1 MHKVL
6 YVYKWAT
13 MGGVERV
20 LLNRALAFK
29 ASNFD
34 VAQDVFFLHDSGGK
48 KMLNRYIEE
57 NSLGRYLNIV
67 EDFIP
72 EKYDTIH
79 PIDTPEIFEMV
90 KNYEKILFECHTA
103 YTENRQYLTELPMN
117 IKGLIVPSK
126 KFKSDISQEL
136 PLGLRE
142 KIYVFRNFVPE
153 SMFEVFE
160 NTKGKLNKI
169 PITYIGRIDKLK
181 NVEESVEIFSLL
193 QKKMGDNFLLIVAG
207 PLTLEV
213 DLFKLVEKKGI
224 MNRFIYLPPISFDKI
239 PKLLKQVK
247 ENNGIVIS
255 SSKGESFGLSVAEAI
270 VYGIPVI
277 ASHIHSHLVK
287 DNQMFLYE
295 LNDIEGAVNKVKY
308 IINNRDKCMQDLTAL
323 KNDLTDNAFLKDWK
337 ELYRVVHF

>member
-48 KMLNRYIEE
+48 KLLNRYIEE
-57 NSLGRYLNIV
+57 KSLGRYLKIV

-79 PIDTPEIFEMV
+79 PIDTPEIFKMV

-103 YTENRQYLTELPMN
+103 YAENRQYLAELPMN

-126 KFKSDISQEL
+126 KFKSDILQEL
-136 PLGLRE
+136 PLRLRE
-142 KIYVFRNFVPE
+142 KIFVFRNFIPE
-153 SMFEVFE
+153 SMFEVDE
-160 NTKGKLNKI
+160 INSEKLNKI

-181 NVEESVEIFSLL
+181 NVEESVEIFNLL
-193 QKKMGDNFLLIVAG
+193 QKKLGDKFLLIVAG
-207 PLTLEV
+207 PLTSEV

-224 MNRFIYLPPISFDKI
+224 LNRFIYLPPIAFDKI

-247 ENNGIVIS
+247 ENNGVVIS

-277 ASHIHSHLVK
+277 ASHIHSHLVN
-287 DNQMFLYE
+287 DNRMFLYQ
-295 LNDIEGAVNKVKY
+295 LNDIEEAVNKIEY
-308 IINNRDKCMQDLTAL
+308 ILNNRYNCMQELTTL
-323 KNDLTDNAFLKDWK
+323 KKDLTDNAFLQDWS
-337 ELYRVVHF
+337 ELY